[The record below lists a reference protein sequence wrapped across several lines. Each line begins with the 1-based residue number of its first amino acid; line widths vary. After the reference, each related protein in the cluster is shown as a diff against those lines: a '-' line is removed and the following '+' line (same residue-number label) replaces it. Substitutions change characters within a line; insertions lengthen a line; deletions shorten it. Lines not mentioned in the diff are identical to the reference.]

1 MDRGEFARKL
11 GFRDADALDDA
22 SESLD
27 DEYGSAS
34 YITSLPDGR
43 WAVWE
48 DAEPSNV
55 SYYDTR
61 EEAEDRA
68 RADFYEDGFEYEE

>member
-27 DEYGSAS
+27 EGYGSAS
-34 YITSLPDGR
+34 YITNLPDGR

-48 DAEPSNV
+48 DAEPSGV
-55 SYYDTR
+55 SYHDTR
-61 EEAEDRA
+61 EEAEDTVRT
-68 RADFYEDGFEYEE
+68 GLYEEDLGDEE